1 MASGRV
7 TVNGRVVS
15 DMGSKADPDRDDIK
29 VDGKPLN
36 TGTRRVYLALNKPAG
51 FVTTVSDPHAE
62 RTVMELVKGIRRR
75 VYPAGRLDAD
85 TTGLL
90 LLTDDGDFA
99 MRVTHPSHQLGKVY
113 RVLVQGEVSEFAATD
128 LRTGVMLEDGIT
140 APAEVE
146 WVGYDKAGDRTM
158 IDITLHEGR
167 NRQVRRM
174 MEAVGYRVMVL
185 HRRSVGPVD
194 VGNLAPGE
202 WRYLTEQEVAALMAA
217 TQGAAPGEDAP
228 ADEVEPVVAAM
239 ISSDP
244 PPPPP
249 ARAQRPARSPRQK
262 VSLDARR
269 PPQPEAPF
277 RPRGTGSRPGGGVTR
292 PGTGGPGSRPGTSG
306 PRPDGAGPRPSGA
319 GAKPDGYS
327 PRPSGP
333 GPRPNTGG
341 TRPEGAGPRPG
352 ASGSK
357 PGGAAGGPRK
367 PRPGGADQK
376 QTPPDRGKPKR

>member
-1 MASGRV
+1 
-7 TVNGRVVS
+7 
-15 DMGSKADPDRDDIK
+15 MGSKADPDRDDIK

-36 TGTRRVYLALNKPAG
+36 TGTRRIYVALNKPAG

-62 RTVMELVKGIRRR
+62 RTVMELVKGIRKR

-158 IDITLHEGR
+158 LDITLHEGR

-194 VGNLAPGE
+194 VGDLAPGE
-202 WRYLTEQEVAALMAA
+202 WRYLTEQEVAGLLAA
-217 TQGAAPGEDAP
+217 TQGSEPGSEAA
-228 ADEVEPVVAAM
+228 ADEVEPVVPAM

-244 PPPPP
+244 PPPPA
-249 ARAQRPARSPRQK
+249 ARTQRPARSPRQK
-262 VSLDARR
+262 TSMDARR
-269 PPQPEAPF
+269 PPQPEAPP
-277 RPRGTGSRPGGGVTR
+277 RPRGTGSRPGGGATR
-292 PGTGGPGSRPGTSG
+292 PGGGSRPGRPGGRPGATG
-306 PRPDGAGPRPSGA
+306 ARPD
-319 GAKPDGYS
+319 
-327 PRPSGP
+327 GP
-333 GPRPNTGG
+333 GPRPGG
-341 TRPEGAGPRPG
+341 APSRPSAGGP
-352 ASGSK
+352 K
-357 PGGAAGGPRK
+357 PGGAPPRPRAGGPKAGGAPGGPPK
-367 PRPGGADQK
+367 PRLGQTDRK
-376 QTPPDRGKPKR
+376 QTPTDRGKPKQ